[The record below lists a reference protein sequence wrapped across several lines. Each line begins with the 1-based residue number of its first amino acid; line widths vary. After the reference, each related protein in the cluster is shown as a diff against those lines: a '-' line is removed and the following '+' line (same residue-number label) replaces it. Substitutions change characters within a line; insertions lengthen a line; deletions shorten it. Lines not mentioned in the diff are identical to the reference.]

1 MVHKIKKVLFIV
13 NKFAGG
19 GYTPELEGR
28 IIQVCA
34 AHEAEPDIVYTQG
47 PGHATELASAAAG
60 AGYERVA
67 AVGGDGTINEVG
79 RGLIHTGLPMGI
91 IPRGSGNGLARHLC
105 IPLSISDSV
114 KTFLTAPA
122 TTMDVFT
129 LNNKLSLNVSGVGF
143 DGHIAN
149 LFGGKTR
156 RGLTGYAKLTIEE
169 FLRFPEFEA
178 TLTIDGSLIT
188 RKAFVFAIANSSQYG
203 NNACIAPKAS
213 VSDGLLHLNI
223 LKKVPP
229 YRFDFVW
236 AFFAKT
242 IDQSSYSEII
252 KLRKLRIETKTPVP
266 YHVDGEP
273 CGSDTVFDISVM
285 PSILHIVVPSATT
298 TTKSVLRPT

>member
-1 MVHKIKKVLFIV
+1 MVREQKKVLFIV

-19 GYTPELEGR
+19 GYKPELES
-28 IIQVCA
+28 
-34 AHEAEPDIVYTQG
+34 EIVKLCKTHHADPEILYTMG
-47 PGHATELASAAAG
+47 PGHATELASGAAL
-60 AGYERVA
+60 AGYDRVA

-79 RGLIHTGLPMGI
+79 RGLIHTGIPMGI

-105 IPLSISDSV
+105 IPLSIHGSIAA
-114 KTFLTAPA
+114 FLTGNV
-122 TTMDVFT
+122 TIMDVFT

-156 RGLTGYAKLTIEE
+156 RGLSGYARLTIEE
-169 FLRFPEFEA
+169 FFRFPEFDA
-178 TLTIDGSLIT
+178 RLTVDGEVLS

-236 AFFAKT
+236 AFFSKT
-242 IDQSSYSEII
+242 IDQSSYSEIREVREL
-252 KLRKLRIETKTPVP
+252 KIETQIPVP

-273 CGSDTVFDISVM
+273 CGTDTLFTISIM
-285 PSILHIVVPSATT
+285 PSILHIVVPAT
-298 TTKSVLRPT
+298 L

>member
-1 MVHKIKKVLFIV
+1 MTSEKKKFLFIV

-19 GYTPELEGR
+19 GYRPEIERR
-28 IIQVCA
+28 IIETCQSAQVPFEVA
-34 AHEAEPDIVYTQG
+34 FTNG
-47 PGHATELASAAAG
+47 PGHATELAAAAVS
-60 AGYERVA
+60 AGFTSVA

-79 RGLIHTGLPMGI
+79 RGLLHKGIPMGI

-105 IPLSISDSV
+105 IPLSVTDAV
-114 KTFLTAPA
+114 KTFIQGTPMA
-122 TTMDVFT
+122 MDVFT

-149 LFGGKTR
+149 LFGGKTK

-178 TLTIDGSLIT
+178 TLTIDGKKLNK
-188 RKAFVFAIANSSQYG
+188 KAFVFAVANSSQYG
-203 NNACIAPKAS
+203 NNACIAPQAS
-213 VSDGLLHLNI
+213 VADGLLHLNI

-242 IDQSSYSEII
+242 IDQSGYSEII
-252 KLRKLRIETKTPVP
+252 ECRELKIETKTPMP
-266 YHVDGEP
+266 FHVDGEP
-273 CGSDTVFDISVM
+273 CGSDSVFDISIK
-285 PSILHIVVPSATT
+285 PSILHVVTPA
-298 TTKSVLRPT
+298 KSPKQNKL

>member
-1 MVHKIKKVLFIV
+1 VVPEQKKVLFIV

-19 GYTPELEGR
+19 GYRPELEGQ
-28 IIQVCA
+28 IIKSCETHHV
-34 AHEAEPDIVYTQG
+34 EPEILYTMG
-47 PGHATELASAAAG
+47 PGHATELASAAAN
-60 AGYERVA
+60 AGYDRVA

-79 RGLIHTGLPMGI
+79 CGLIHTGIPMGI

-105 IPLSISDSV
+105 IPLSIQGSV
-114 KTFLTAPA
+114 KTFLTGTV

-129 LNNKLSLNVSGVGF
+129 LNGKLSLNVSGVGF

-178 TLTIDGSLIT
+178 RLTIDGKVLT
-188 RKAFVFAIANSSQYG
+188 RKGFVFAIANSSQYG

-223 LKKVPP
+223 LRKVPP

-236 AFFAKT
+236 AFFSKT
-242 IDQSSYSEII
+242 IDESSYSEIVSL
-252 KLRKLRIETKTPVP
+252 KELTIETKAPVP

-273 CGSDTVFDISVM
+273 CGLDNVFNISIM
-285 PSILHIVVPSATT
+285 PSTLQIVAP
-298 TTKSVLRPT
+298 PTA